1 MEDFDTDKYCSKC
14 KANLSAASNFC
25 SQCGWPKNKRMVPYE
40 ADEEKVANN
49 IESNPSP
56 KEPTGIKF
64 KNEIHRPT
72 GVRLLGIFHMVLGIV
87 LVAFAIIFGA
97 AVVFLVM
104 MSAMSGLA
112 GIGDMG
118 IMPIPLGMDGI
129 DPTTMSSLDMI
140 SGLPGMESLSS
151 TSEIEGLTN
160 SAGVMNM
167 EVIMA
172 VMMEAI
178 AVTIFYIIVGIITF
192 VIGRGLLR
200 GKKWAR
206 ILTIASGIISI
217 PLMAL
222 YLGMLDNLILIG
234 SVAIEGLIL
243 FYMFRPRVREYFTQ
257 TSIKNSIKNSKIE
270 T

>member
-1 MEDFDTDKYCSKC
+1 LKDFDTDKYCSKC
-14 KANLSAASNFC
+14 KVNLSATSNFC
-25 SQCGWPKNKRMVPYE
+25 PQCGWPKNKHMVPYE
-40 ADEEKVANN
+40 DDKEKVANN

-64 KNEIHRPT
+64 KNEIYRPT
-72 GVRLLGIFHMVLGIV
+72 GVRILGIFHMVFGIV
-87 LVAFAIIFGA
+87 LVAMAILSGA

-112 GIGDMG
+112 GIADIG
-118 IMPIPLGMDGI
+118 IMPIPLGMDDI
-129 DPTTMSSLDMI
+129 DPAMLSSLDMI
-140 SGLPGMESLSS
+140 SELPGIEGLGSA
-151 TSEIEGLTN
+151 SEIEGLTN
-160 SAGVMNM
+160 SAGVMSM

-172 VMMEAI
+172 VMVEAI
-178 AVTIFYIIVGIITF
+178 LSAIFLILLGIITF

-206 ILTIASGIISI
+206 ILTIVLGIISI
-217 PLMAL
+217 PFVAL
-222 YLGMLDNLILIG
+222 YVGILDNLILIG
-234 SVAIEGLIL
+234 LVAIEGLIV
-243 FYMFRPRVREYFTQ
+243 FYMFRPRVREFFIQ